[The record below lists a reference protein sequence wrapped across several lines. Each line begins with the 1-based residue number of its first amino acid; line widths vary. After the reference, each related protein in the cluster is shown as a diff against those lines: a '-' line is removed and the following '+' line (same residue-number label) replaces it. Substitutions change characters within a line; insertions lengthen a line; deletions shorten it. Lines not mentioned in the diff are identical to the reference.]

1 MLFNSLDFA
10 IFLPIVFLLYWF
22 VAQKNLK
29 LQNALIVVASYV
41 FYGWWDWRFLSLIIF
56 STVVDY
62 TIGQKLRNEKQQS
75 KRKVLLWTSIIVN
88 LGFLGF
94 FKYYNFFL
102 ENFVDAF
109 SLFGMQINANSLNII
124 LPLGISFYTFQTL
137 SYTIDVYRKKLEPT
151 KDFMAFSAFV
161 CFFPQLVA
169 GPIER
174 ADNLLPQISKKRIFK
189 ESFFREA
196 VVQICVGLFRK
207 IVIADTLA
215 DYVDIIYGDITLY
228 NSSTILLA
236 TFFYTFQIYF
246 DFSGYSDIAIGTAKL
261 FGIKFKQNF
270 NLPYFSKSLTEFWRK
285 WHMSLSFWLRDYLY
299 ISLGGNRKGIKITY
313 RNLMIT
319 MLLGGL
325 WHGSSW
331 NFIIW
336 GGIHGVVLSIEKL
349 LNSKIKSKIINNL
362 SFFGYPIT
370 FITVLFSWI
379 FFRAENLESSIFA
392 ISKIFQFNLS
402 FPIISNINIMTNSI
416 LMLFIGLLFDSYL
429 YFKKVNLEDLG
440 SKLNLSKIIVF
451 CSVVIVLINLFYSSS
466 DNFIYF
472 QF

>member
-10 IFLPIVFLLYWF
+10 IFLPIVFILYWF

-62 TIGQKLRNEKQQS
+62 TVGQKLRNEKQQS
-75 KRKVLLWTSIIVN
+75 KRKVLLWISIIVN

-124 LPLGISFYTFQTL
+124 LPVGISFYTFQTL
-137 SYTIDVYRKKLEPT
+137 SYTIDVYRKELKPT

-174 ADNLLPQISKKRIFK
+174 ATNLLPQISKKRVFTKSLFK
-189 ESFFREA
+189 EGI
-196 VVQICVGLFRK
+196 VQIFIGLFRK

-215 DYVDIIYGDITLY
+215 NYVDVVYADLSLY
-228 NSSTILLA
+228 NSSTIFLA

-285 WHMSLSFWLRDYLY
+285 WHISLSFWLRDYLY
-299 ISLGGNRKGIKITY
+299 ISLGGNRKGIRITY

-349 LNSKIKSKIINNL
+349 LNSKSKSRIIENL

-370 FITVLFSWI
+370 FIIVLFSWV

-392 ISKIFQFNLS
+392 ISKIFEFNLS
-402 FPIISNINIMTNSI
+402 IPSITDANVVVNSI
-416 LMLFIGLLFDSYL
+416 LMLCFGLLFDCYL
-429 YFKKVNLEDLG
+429 YFKKVDLEDLG
-440 SKLNLSKIIVF
+440 SKFSSTKIVIF
-451 CSVVIVLINLFYSSS
+451 CTVITIIINLFYSTS

>member
-29 LQNALIVVASYV
+29 LQNFLIVLASYV

-62 TIGQKLRNEKQQS
+62 LVAQKLRTEEQQS

-124 LPLGISFYTFQTL
+124 LPVGISFYTFQTL

-174 ADNLLPQISKKRIFK
+174 ATNLLPQISKKRFFTKSLFK
-189 ESFFREA
+189 EGI
-196 VVQICVGLFRK
+196 VQIFIGLFRK

-215 DYVDIIYGDITLY
+215 NYVDVVYADLSLY
-228 NSSTILLA
+228 NSSTIFLA

-285 WHMSLSFWLRDYLY
+285 WHISLSFWLRDYLY
-299 ISLGGNRKGIKITY
+299 ISLGGNRKGIRITY

-349 LNSKIKSKIINNL
+349 LNSKSKSKIIENL

-370 FITVLFSWI
+370 FIIVLFSWV

-392 ISKIFQFNLS
+392 ISKIFEFNLS
-402 FPIISNINIMTNSI
+402 IPSITDANVVVNSI
-416 LMLFIGLLFDSYL
+416 LMLCFGLLFDCYL
-429 YFKKVNLEDLG
+429 YFKKVDLEDLG
-440 SKLNLSKIIVF
+440 SKFSSTKIVIF
-451 CSVVIVLINLFYSSS
+451 CTVITIIINLFYSTS

>member
-29 LQNALIVVASYV
+29 LQNFLIVLASYV

-62 TIGQKLRNEKQQS
+62 LVAQKLRTEEQQS

-124 LPLGISFYTFQTL
+124 LPVGISFYTFQTL
-137 SYTIDVYRKKLEPT
+137 SYTIDIYRKKLEPT

-174 ADNLLPQISKKRIFK
+174 ATNLLPQISKKRFFTKSLFK
-189 ESFFREA
+189 EGI
-196 VVQICVGLFRK
+196 VQIFIGLFRK

-215 DYVDIIYGDITLY
+215 NYVDVVYADLSLY
-228 NSSTILLA
+228 NSSTIFLA

-285 WHMSLSFWLRDYLY
+285 WHISLSFWLRDYLY
-299 ISLGGNRKGIKITY
+299 ISLGGNRKGIRITY

-349 LNSKIKSKIINNL
+349 LNSKSKSKIIENL

-370 FITVLFSWI
+370 FIIVLFSWV

-392 ISKIFQFNLS
+392 ISKIFEFNLS
-402 FPIISNINIMTNSI
+402 IPSITDANVVVNSI
-416 LMLFIGLLFDSYL
+416 LMLCFGLLFDCYL
-429 YFKKVNLEDLG
+429 YFKKVDLEDLG
-440 SKLNLSKIIVF
+440 SKFSSTKIVIF
-451 CSVVIVLINLFYSSS
+451 CTVITIIINLFYSTS

>member
-1 MLFNSLDFA
+1 MLLNSLDFA
-10 IFLPIVFLLYWF
+10 IFLPIVFILYWF

-29 LQNALIVVASYV
+29 LQNVLLVISSYV
-41 FYGWWDWRFLSLIIF
+41 FYGWWDWRFLLLIIL

-62 TIGQKLRNEKQQS
+62 LIGQRLETEEKQS
-75 KRKVLLWTSIIVN
+75 KRKALLWTSFIVN

-124 LPLGISFYTFQTL
+124 LPVGISFYTFQTL

-151 KDFMAFSAFV
+151 KDFIAFSVFV

-174 ADNLLPQISKKRIFK
+174 AGNLIPQISKKRIFK
-189 ESFFREA
+189 ESFFKEGI
-196 VVQICVGLFRK
+196 VQICIGLFRK
-207 IVIADTLA
+207 IVIADTL
-215 DYVDIIYGDITLY
+215 DNYVDIVYGDITLY
-228 NSSTILLA
+228 NSSSILLA

-299 ISLGGNRKGIKITY
+299 ISLGGNRRGIKITY
-313 RNLMIT
+313 RNLMVT

-336 GGIHGVVLSIEKL
+336 GGIHGVILIIEKL
-349 LNSKIKSKIINNL
+349 LNSKIKSKTINNL

-370 FITVLFSWI
+370 FIIVLFSWI

-402 FPIISNINIMTNSI
+402 FPIFSNINIMSNSI
-416 LMLFIGLLFDSYL
+416 LVLCIGLLFDSYL

-440 SKLNLSKIIVF
+440 SKLNLSKIIVL
-451 CSVVIVLINLFYSSS
+451 CSVIIVLINLFYSNAN
-466 DNFIYF
+466 DFIYF